1 MAGGACLQ
9 ARAGRAASGYAST
22 ATPGAFAR
30 GPDCPPASG
39 HVSLATMSRDPRLGS
54 PDRAPIGPAGSH
66 HAGRKVIALRDP
78 AQQASAQHG
87 PLVRPASPAD
97 VAADHIPG
105 SARPKGAQP
114 AGAAPP
120 HRPSL
125 NGGIPA
131 KQRGLGAQGRQ
142 TVRRLLDAG
151 LAVFE
156 ETGLQAARV
165 EDIVRR
171 ANTSHGTFYLYFANK
186 DDLFR
191 TLLQDALHDI
201 AIITDEFPIVTS
213 NEAGRAALRRWVRS
227 FSDVYMTH
235 ATVFRILS
243 QAEIVGEEVYGDGLQ
258 SLFHLAEAMTQG
270 MTAARKVQSDENS
283 EPSPHAELTAVA
295 CLMMLE
301 RVNYLLSAEIKMPSE
316 EMKDRI
322 AAIIYAAFHSS

>member
-1 MAGGACLQ
+1 
-9 ARAGRAASGYAST
+9 
-22 ATPGAFAR
+22 
-30 GPDCPPASG
+30 
-39 HVSLATMSRDPRLGS
+39 MSRDPRLGS
-54 PDRAPIGPAGSH
+54 PDRAPLGPAGSH
-66 HAGRKVIALRDP
+66 NTGRKVTALRDGGP
-78 AQQASAQHG
+78 QGGVQRG
-87 PLVRPASPAD
+87 PLIRPARSAD
-97 VAADHIPG
+97 IAADHNPG
-105 SARPKGAQP
+105 TMRPKGAQS
-114 AGAAPP
+114 ADAAPP

-125 NGGIPA
+125 SGGIPA

-142 TVRRLLDAG
+142 TVRRLLEAG

-201 AIITDEFPIVTS
+201 AIITDEFPVVTS
-213 NEAGRAALRRWVRS
+213 NDAGRAALRRWVQR
-227 FSDVYMTH
+227 FSDLYAVH

-258 SLFHLAEAMTQG
+258 LLFHLAEAMTQG
-270 MTAARKVQSDENS
+270 MTAAQKVQAPQDS

-301 RVNYLLSAEIKMPSE
+301 RVNYLLCAEVKMPSE
-316 EMKDRI
+316 EMNDRL
-322 AAIIYAAFHSS
+322 AAIIYAAFRSS

>member
-1 MAGGACLQ
+1 MQDA
-9 ARAGRAASGYAST
+9 
-22 ATPGAFAR
+22 
-30 GPDCPPASG
+30 
-39 HVSLATMSRDPRLGS
+39 
-54 PDRAPIGPAGSH
+54 
-66 HAGRKVIALRDP
+66 
-78 AQQASAQHG
+78 AQQGGTQHSAAQHG
-87 PLVRPASPAD
+87 AAQRAPVIRSAKPAD
-97 VAADHIPG
+97 LAADHMPVT
-105 SARPKGAQP
+105 ARPKGAQP
-114 AGAAPP
+114 TGAAPP

-125 NGGIPA
+125 SGGIPA

-213 NEAGRAALRRWVRS
+213 NDAGRAALRRWVQS

-270 MTAARKVQSDENS
+270 MTAAQKVASAGS

-301 RVNYLLSAEIKMPSE
+301 RVNYLLSAEIKMPAE